1 MNWIS
6 GATTLLCA
14 LFTTAF
20 VAGRGTAEQPPQYPD
35 TLQSVW
41 FYTEGIKQQTIHRDT
56 AQARKFFLEAIR
68 RDSTCAPAYYEMAAN
83 NLCRTADE
91 AALMAGRACRLD
103 STNKWYRQLYGQTLI
118 YAGRYAE
125 ALRIFRRLQIDYPR
139 DPDYY
144 RLVAA
149 LYEQTDFPVQAI
161 LTLDSAELRLGR
173 IPYLSDMKR
182 RLLVSTGQ
190 TARAIEEA
198 RAEVEATPY
207 EARPHAMLAS
217 LYAADRQD
225 SLARA
230 EFDAALAIDST
241 NVETLMLLADFHT
254 DRQDYR
260 SLLATT
266 RRLFLSDGVPLET
279 KIHRFEQFTA
289 DIRFYREY
297 YLQLHDLAAILAIRY
312 PDDPRVV
319 ELYADHLIA
328 SGELEQALALY
339 KIHLADRP
347 AVEKYYRM
355 TIDIESYL
363 QRPDSVQKYVSEAL
377 RLFPDRVDFHLSRGH
392 VMSYAK
398 QYDRAIEA
406 YEESLPLATT
416 DSLRSVIWGMIGDTW
431 HQKAIGGSDDWDERV
446 DLGLVKPDAAFRK
459 NIKRSYAAYERSLRY
474 DADNVLVL
482 NNYAY
487 FLTIEGRDLE
497 RALAMASR
505 ATALEDGNPTY
516 LDTHAWVLYKLGR
529 LDEARK
535 MLQRAV
541 VLDSQNSPALLAHY
555 GDVLEALGE
564 RFMAEVYWRRAL
576 EKGYSEELIEPR
588 LERAR
593 KAEEAGKA
601 TEAGEGRKARQNTE
615 GRKAR
620 NPQNEKR

>member
-1 MNWIS
+1 MKRLTAI
-6 GATTLLCA
+6 TLLCT

-20 VAGRGTAEQPPQYPD
+20 TAGKGRGVVPEYPD
-35 TLQSVW
+35 SLRSVW

-56 AQARKFFLEAIR
+56 ARARELLREAVR
-68 RDSTCAPAYYEMAAN
+68 RDSTYAPAYYELAAN
-83 NLCRTADE
+83 GMYRTPAE
-91 AALMAGRACRLD
+91 AVELAGRACRLD

-125 ALRIFRRLQIDYPR
+125 ALRLFRRLQTDYPKE
-139 DPDYY
+139 PDYY

-173 IPYLSDMKR
+173 IPYLTEMKR

-198 RAEVEATPY
+198 RADVEATPY
-207 EARPHAMLAS
+207 EARPHAVLAT
-217 LYAADRQD
+217 LYASNKQD

-241 NVETLMLLADFHT
+241 NVETLMMLADFHT
-254 DRQDYR
+254 ERQDYR
-260 SLLATT
+260 ALLATT
-266 RRLFLSDGVPLET
+266 RRLFLSDDMPLET
-279 KIHRFEQFTA
+279 KIRRFEQFTA
-289 DIRFYREY
+289 DVRFYREY

-328 SGELEQALALY
+328 SGELEQALTLY

-347 AVEKYYRM
+347 AVEKYYSM

-377 RLFPDRVDFHLSRGH
+377 RLFPDRVDFHLARGH

-416 DSLRSVIWGMIGDTW
+416 DSLRSVIWGMIGDDW
-431 HQKAIGGSDDWDERV
+431 HQKAIGGSEDWDERM
-446 DLGLVKPDAAFRK
+446 DLGLVKLDATFRK

-474 DADNVLVL
+474 NPDNVLVL

-497 RALAMASR
+497 RALTLASR
-505 ATALEDGNPTY
+505 ATALENDNPTY
-516 LDTHAWVLYKLGR
+516 LDTHAWVLFKLGR

-541 VLDSQNSPALLAHY
+541 ALDAQNSPALLVHY
-555 GDVLEALGE
+555 GDVLQALGE
-564 RFMAEVYWRRAL
+564 HFMAEVYWKRAL
-576 EKGYSEELIEPR
+576 EKGYAQEFVEPR
-588 LERAR
+588 LKRAR
-593 KAEEAGKA
+593 EAR
-601 TEAGEGRKARQNTE
+601 EAARKTPNTQN
-615 GRKAR
+615 
-620 NPQNEKR
+620 

>member
-1 MNWIS
+1 
-6 GATTLLCA
+6 
-14 LFTTAF
+14 
-20 VAGRGTAEQPPQYPD
+20 
-35 TLQSVW
+35 
-41 FYTEGIKQQTIHRDT
+41 
-56 AQARKFFLEAIR
+56 
-68 RDSTCAPAYYEMAAN
+68 
-83 NLCRTADE
+83 
-91 AALMAGRACRLD
+91 
-103 STNKWYRQLYGQTLI
+103 
-118 YAGRYAE
+118 
-125 ALRIFRRLQIDYPR
+125 
-139 DPDYY
+139 
-144 RLVAA
+144 
-149 LYEQTDFPVQAI
+149 
-161 LTLDSAELRLGR
+161 
-173 IPYLSDMKR
+173 
-182 RLLVSTGQ
+182 
-190 TARAIEEA
+190 
-198 RAEVEATPY
+198 
-207 EARPHAMLAS
+207 
-217 LYAADRQD
+217 
-225 SLARA
+225 
-230 EFDAALAIDST
+230 
-241 NVETLMLLADFHT
+241 
-254 DRQDYR
+254 
-260 SLLATT
+260 
-266 RRLFLSDGVPLET
+266 
-279 KIHRFEQFTA
+279 
-289 DIRFYREY
+289 
-297 YLQLHDLAAILAIRY
+297 
-312 PDDPRVV
+312 
-319 ELYADHLIA
+319 
-328 SGELEQALALY
+328 
-339 KIHLADRP
+339 
-347 AVEKYYRM
+347 M

-416 DSLRSVIWGMIGDTW
+416 DSLRSVIWGMIGDAW

-497 RALAMASR
+497 RALTMASR

-601 TEAGEGRKARQNTE
+601 TEAGEERKARQNTE

>member
-1 MNWIS
+1 MKRLTAI
-6 GATTLLCA
+6 TLLCT

-20 VAGRGTAEQPPQYPD
+20 TAGKGRGVVPEYPD
-35 TLQSVW
+35 SLRSVW

-56 AQARKFFLEAIR
+56 ARARELLREAVR
-68 RDSTCAPAYYEMAAN
+68 RDSTYAPAYYELAAN
-83 NLCRTADE
+83 GMYRTPAE
-91 AALMAGRACRLD
+91 AVELAGRACRLD

-125 ALRIFRRLQIDYPR
+125 ALRLFRRLQTDYPKE
-139 DPDYY
+139 PDYY

-173 IPYLSDMKR
+173 IPYLTEMKR

-198 RAEVEATPY
+198 RADVEATPY
-207 EARPHAMLAS
+207 EARPHAMLAT
-217 LYAADRQD
+217 LYASNKQD

-241 NVETLMLLADFHT
+241 NVETLMMLADFHT
-254 DRQDYR
+254 ERQDYR
-260 SLLATT
+260 ALLATT
-266 RRLFLSDGVPLET
+266 RRLFLSDDMPLET
-279 KIHRFEQFTA
+279 KIRRFEQFTA
-289 DIRFYREY
+289 DVRFYREY

-339 KIHLADRP
+339 KLHLTDRP
-347 AVEKYYRM
+347 PVEKYYRM

-377 RLFPDRVDFHLSRGH
+377 RLFPDRVEFHLSRGH

-398 QYDRAIEA
+398 QYDRAAEA
-406 YEESLPLATT
+406 YEESLPLAAT
-416 DSLRSVIWGMIGDTW
+416 DSLRSVIWGLIGDTW
-431 HQKAIGGSDDWDERV
+431 HQKAVGGRDDWDERI
-446 DLGLVKPDAAFRK
+446 DLGIEKPDATFRK
-459 NIKRSYAAYERSLRY
+459 YMKRSYAAYERSLRY
-474 DADNVLVL
+474 NADNVMAL

-487 FLTIEGRDLE
+487 FLTIEGRNLE
-497 RALAMASR
+497 RALTLASH
-505 ATALEDGNPTY
+505 ATALENDNPTY
-516 LDTHAWVLYKLGR
+516 LDTHAWVLFKLGR

-541 VLDSQNSPALLAHY
+541 ALDAQNSPALLVHY
-555 GDVLEALGE
+555 GDVLQALGE
-564 RFMAEVYWRRAL
+564 HFMAEVYWKRAL
-576 EKGYSEELIEPR
+576 EKGYAQELVEPR
-588 LERAR
+588 LKRAR
-593 KAEEAGKA
+593 EAR
-601 TEAGEGRKARQNTE
+601 EAARKTPNTQN
-615 GRKAR
+615 
-620 NPQNEKR
+620 

>member
-1 MNWIS
+1 MKRLTAI
-6 GATTLLCA
+6 TLLCT

-20 VAGRGTAEQPPQYPD
+20 TAGKGRGVVPEYPD
-35 TLQSVW
+35 SLRSVW

-56 AQARKFFLEAIR
+56 ARARELLREAIR
-68 RDSTCAPAYYEMAAN
+68 RDSTYAPAYYELAAN
-83 NLCRTADE
+83 GMYRTPAE
-91 AALMAGRACRLD
+91 AVELAGRACRLD

-125 ALRIFRRLQIDYPR
+125 ALRLFRRLQTDYPKE
-139 DPDYY
+139 PDYY

-173 IPYLSDMKR
+173 IPYLTEMKR

-198 RAEVEATPY
+198 RADVEATPY
-207 EARPHAMLAS
+207 EARPHAMLAT
-217 LYAADRQD
+217 LYASNKQD

-241 NVETLMLLADFHT
+241 NVETLMMLADFHT
-254 DRQDYR
+254 ERQDYR
-260 SLLATT
+260 ALLATT
-266 RRLFLSDGVPLET
+266 RRLFLSDDMPLET
-279 KIHRFEQFTA
+279 KIRRFEQFTA
-289 DIRFYREY
+289 DVRFYREY

-339 KIHLADRP
+339 KLHLTDRP
-347 AVEKYYRM
+347 PVEKYYRM

-377 RLFPDRVDFHLSRGH
+377 RLFPDRVEFHLSRGH

-398 QYDRAIEA
+398 QYDRAAEA
-406 YEESLPLATT
+406 YEESLPLAAT
-416 DSLRSVIWGMIGDTW
+416 DSLRSVIWGLIGDTW
-431 HQKAIGGSDDWDERV
+431 HQKAVGGRDDWDERI
-446 DLGLVKPDAAFRK
+446 DLGIEKPDATFRK

-474 DADNVLVL
+474 NPDNVLVL

-497 RALAMASR
+497 RALTLASR
-505 ATALEDGNPTY
+505 ATALENDNPTY
-516 LDTHAWVLYKLGR
+516 LDTHAWVLFKLGR

-541 VLDSQNSPALLAHY
+541 ALDAQNSPALLVHY
-555 GDVLEALGE
+555 GDVLQALGE
-564 RFMAEVYWRRAL
+564 HFMAEVYWKRAL
-576 EKGYSEELIEPR
+576 EKGYAQELVEPR
-588 LERAR
+588 LKRAR
-593 KAEEAGKA
+593 EAR
-601 TEAGEGRKARQNTE
+601 EAARKTPNTQN
-615 GRKAR
+615 
-620 NPQNEKR
+620 

>member
-1 MNWIS
+1 MKRLTAI
-6 GATTLLCA
+6 TLLCT

-20 VAGRGTAEQPPQYPD
+20 TAGKGRGVVPEYPD
-35 TLQSVW
+35 SLRSVW

-56 AQARKFFLEAIR
+56 ARARELLREAVR
-68 RDSTCAPAYYEMAAN
+68 RDSTYAPAYYELAAN
-83 NLCRTADE
+83 GMYRTPAE
-91 AALMAGRACRLD
+91 AVELAGRACRLD

-125 ALRIFRRLQIDYPR
+125 ALRLFRRLQTDYPKE
-139 DPDYY
+139 PDYY

-173 IPYLSDMKR
+173 IPYLTEMKR

-198 RAEVEATPY
+198 RADVEATPY
-207 EARPHAMLAS
+207 EARPHAMLAT
-217 LYAADRQD
+217 LYASNKQD

-241 NVETLMLLADFHT
+241 NVETLMMLADFHT
-254 DRQDYR
+254 ERQDYR
-260 SLLATT
+260 ALLATT
-266 RRLFLSDGVPLET
+266 RRLFLSDDMPLET
-279 KIHRFEQFTA
+279 KIRRFEQFTA
-289 DIRFYREY
+289 DVRFYREY

-339 KIHLADRP
+339 KLHLTDRP
-347 AVEKYYRM
+347 PVEKYYRM

-377 RLFPDRVDFHLSRGH
+377 RLFPDRVEFHLSRGH

-398 QYDRAIEA
+398 QYDRAAEA
-406 YEESLPLATT
+406 YEESLPLAAT
-416 DSLRSVIWGMIGDTW
+416 DSLRSVIWGLIGDTW
-431 HQKAIGGSDDWDERV
+431 HQKAVGGRDDWDERI
-446 DLGLVKPDAAFRK
+446 DLGIEKPDATFRK

-474 DADNVLVL
+474 NPDNVLVL

-497 RALAMASR
+497 RALTLASR
-505 ATALEDGNPTY
+505 ATALENDNPTY
-516 LDTHAWVLYKLGR
+516 LDTHAWVLFKLGR

-541 VLDSQNSPALLAHY
+541 ALDAQNSPALLVHY
-555 GDVLEALGE
+555 GDVLQALGE
-564 RFMAEVYWRRAL
+564 HFMAEVYWKRAL
-576 EKGYSEELIEPR
+576 EKGYAQELVEPR
-588 LERAR
+588 LKRAR
-593 KAEEAGKA
+593 EAR
-601 TEAGEGRKARQNTE
+601 EAARKTPNTQN
-615 GRKAR
+615 
-620 NPQNEKR
+620 

>member
-1 MNWIS
+1 MKRLTAI
-6 GATTLLCA
+6 TLLCT

-20 VAGRGTAEQPPQYPD
+20 TAGKGRGVVPEYPD
-35 TLQSVW
+35 SLRSVW

-56 AQARKFFLEAIR
+56 ARARELLREAVR
-68 RDSTCAPAYYEMAAN
+68 RDSTYAPAYYELAAN
-83 NLCRTADE
+83 GMYRTPAE
-91 AALMAGRACRLD
+91 AVELAGRACRLD

-125 ALRIFRRLQIDYPR
+125 ALRLFRRLQTDYPKE
-139 DPDYY
+139 PDYY

-173 IPYLSDMKR
+173 IPYLTEMKR

-198 RAEVEATPY
+198 RADVEATPY
-207 EARPHAMLAS
+207 EARPHAVLAT
-217 LYAADRQD
+217 LYASNKQD

-241 NVETLMLLADFHT
+241 NVETLMMLADFHT
-254 DRQDYR
+254 ERQDYR
-260 SLLATT
+260 ALLATT
-266 RRLFLSDGVPLET
+266 RRLFLSDDMPLET
-279 KIHRFEQFTA
+279 KIRRFEQFTA
-289 DIRFYREY
+289 DVRFYREY

-339 KIHLADRP
+339 KLHLADRP
-347 AVEKYYRM
+347 PVEKYYRM

-377 RLFPDRVDFHLSRGH
+377 RLFPDRVEFHLSRGH

-398 QYDRAIEA
+398 QYDRAAEA
-406 YEESLPLATT
+406 YEESLPLAAT
-416 DSLRSVIWGMIGDTW
+416 DSLRSVIWGLIGDTW
-431 HQKAIGGSDDWDERV
+431 HQKAVGGRDDWDERI
-446 DLGLVKPDAAFRK
+446 DLGIEKPDATFRK
-459 NIKRSYAAYERSLRY
+459 YMKRSYAAYERSLRY
-474 DADNVLVL
+474 NADNVMAL

-487 FLTIEGRDLE
+487 FLTIEGRNLE
-497 RALAMASR
+497 RALTLASH
-505 ATALEDGNPTY
+505 ATALENDNPTY
-516 LDTHAWVLYKLGR
+516 LDTHAWVLFKLGR

-541 VLDSQNSPALLAHY
+541 ALDAQNSPALLVHY
-555 GDVLEALGE
+555 GDVLQALGE
-564 RFMAEVYWRRAL
+564 HFMAEVYWKRAL
-576 EKGYSEELIEPR
+576 EKGYAQELVEPR
-588 LERAR
+588 LKRAR
-593 KAEEAGKA
+593 EAR
-601 TEAGEGRKARQNTE
+601 EAARKTPNTQN
-615 GRKAR
+615 
-620 NPQNEKR
+620 

>member
-1 MNWIS
+1 MKRLTAI
-6 GATTLLCA
+6 TLLCT

-20 VAGRGTAEQPPQYPD
+20 TAGKGRGVVPEYPD
-35 TLQSVW
+35 SLRSVW

-56 AQARKFFLEAIR
+56 ARARELLREAIR
-68 RDSTCAPAYYEMAAN
+68 RDSTYAPAYYELAAN
-83 NLCRTADE
+83 GMYRTPAE
-91 AALMAGRACRLD
+91 AVELAGRACRLD

-125 ALRIFRRLQIDYPR
+125 ALRLFRRLQTDYPKE
-139 DPDYY
+139 PDYY

-173 IPYLSDMKR
+173 IPYLTEMKR

-198 RAEVEATPY
+198 RADVEATPY
-207 EARPHAMLAS
+207 EARPHAVLAT
-217 LYAADRQD
+217 LYASNKQD

-241 NVETLMLLADFHT
+241 NVETLMMLADFHT
-254 DRQDYR
+254 ERQDYR
-260 SLLATT
+260 ALLATT
-266 RRLFLSDGVPLET
+266 RRLFLSDDMPLET
-279 KIHRFEQFTA
+279 KIRRFEQFTA
-289 DIRFYREY
+289 DVRFYREY

-339 KIHLADRP
+339 KLHLTDRP
-347 AVEKYYRM
+347 PVEKYYRM

-377 RLFPDRVDFHLSRGH
+377 RLFPDRVEFHLSRGH

-398 QYDRAIEA
+398 QYDRAAEA
-406 YEESLPLATT
+406 YEESLPLAAT
-416 DSLRSVIWGMIGDTW
+416 DSLHSVIWGLIGDTW
-431 HQKAIGGSDDWDERV
+431 HQKAVGGRDDWDERI
-446 DLGLVKPDAAFRK
+446 DLGIEKPDATFRK

-474 DADNVLVL
+474 NPDNVLVL

-497 RALAMASR
+497 RALTLASR
-505 ATALEDGNPTY
+505 ATALENDNPTY
-516 LDTHAWVLYKLGR
+516 LDTHAWVLFKLGR

-541 VLDSQNSPALLAHY
+541 ALDAQNSPALLVHY
-555 GDVLEALGE
+555 GDVLQALGE
-564 RFMAEVYWRRAL
+564 HFMAEVYWKRAL
-576 EKGYSEELIEPR
+576 EKGYAQELVEPR
-588 LERAR
+588 LKRAR
-593 KAEEAGKA
+593 EAR
-601 TEAGEGRKARQNTE
+601 EAARKTPNTQN
-615 GRKAR
+615 
-620 NPQNEKR
+620 